1 MELNIK
7 DLSDALDNFKQDK
20 EMADE
25 KVKAKLEILSGDDN
39 DIRKKLEDFIED
51 QEKNNDKQSKNL
63 VILILHFYTIF
74 NFCFRFRLEM
84 IYFKRISCPQ

>member
-74 NFCFRFRLEM
+74 NFRSYIFL
-84 IYFKRISCPQ
+84 KRAR

>member
-63 VILILHFYTIF
+63 VILILHFYTILILAHKF
-74 NFCFRFRLEM
+74 FL
-84 IYFKRISCPQ
+84 KRAR